1 MWGKSHCFECPTDKY
16 VQILPCK
23 KKRKARLLQYIKNPL
38 PSKNE
43 GPLFTTIVSPNC
55 SHCTYLAHPTKPLA
69 QSRLGVGSSHR
80 EYNHCISLWHI
91 LTHQMSKSET
101 WKIKTIKKNN
111 KWLIFNHLRIHLTSF
126 HRLVQ
131 HPWHLRRVPGWHSLL
146 CSGARKYAKCP
157 KQELLHSRY
166 HASSNCFLWERGW
179 KFTGNKNK
187 RENKQ

>member
-16 VQILPCK
+16 IQILPCK

-69 QSRLGVGSSHR
+69 ESRLGVGSSHR

-101 WKIKTIKKNN
+101 WKTKTIKKQQQMAD
-111 KWLIFNHLRIHLTSF
+111 I
-126 HRLVQ
+126 Q
-131 HPWHLRRVPGWHSLL
+131 P
-146 CSGARKYAKCP
+146 
-157 KQELLHSRY
+157 
-166 HASSNCFLWERGW
+166 SSNSPYILPSSCTAPMAPAKSSRVALTALFGRKEIRQVPEARASPL
-179 KFTGNKNK
+179 KVPCLK
-187 RENKQ
+187 